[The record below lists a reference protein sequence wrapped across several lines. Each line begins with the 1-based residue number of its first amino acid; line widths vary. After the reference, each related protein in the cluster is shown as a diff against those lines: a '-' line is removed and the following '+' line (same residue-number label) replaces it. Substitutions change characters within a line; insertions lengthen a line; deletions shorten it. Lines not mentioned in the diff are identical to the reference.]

1 MKCILFKDLILDI
14 LQNLEKNSSIALTL
28 MYLLHLKGGNREQ
41 TLPTKSNPNPD
52 LTDAGDAENRYM
64 YFNVGLPHGFNCQL
78 TQGRRGAGQS

>member
-1 MKCILFKDLILDI
+1 MEKQQRARAAGTGESRRCKCILFKDLILDI

-52 LTDAGDAENRYM
+52 LTDAGDAENR
-64 YFNVGLPHGFNCQL
+64 
-78 TQGRRGAGQS
+78 

>member
-1 MKCILFKDLILDI
+1 MEKQQRARAACTGETIRCKCILFKDLILDI

-52 LTDAGDAENRYM
+52 LTDAGDAENR
-64 YFNVGLPHGFNCQL
+64 
-78 TQGRRGAGQS
+78 